1 MVLAS
6 DPFGTVDPF
15 QTGATIA
22 AIIAGLIGVWSAHTA
37 RKSRASGQ
45 PADEGDAKQAAPAVA
60 WLTGY
65 YQTELKTLR
74 RELEGVRQESRQET
88 AALKADMQAEVRRL
102 EEDRQIDADWIA
114 ALQKQIWTGQAPPP
128 VERPIRNRS
137 EKV

>member
-1 MVLAS
+1 MA

-22 AIIAGLIGVWSAHTA
+22 AIVAGLIGVWSAHTA
-37 RKSRASGQ
+37 RRSKASGQ

-74 RELEGVRQESRQET
+74 REMEAARTEARQET
-88 AALKADMQAEVRRL
+88 AALKAEMQAEVRRL
-102 EEDRQIDADWIA
+102 EEDSKIDAEWIA
-114 ALQKQIWTGQAPPP
+114 ALQRQIWTGQAPPP
-128 VERPIRNRS
+128 VERPTRNRS
-137 EKV
+137 KTP